1 MVDWYAR
8 VAAAFGHGP
17 EVVERPL
24 GFSEDCLYLN
34 VWSPRLEPGADLP
47 VMVFV
52 HGGSNSGGWSY
63 EPNYLGMN
71 LAGRGAVVVTVAYR
85 LGPFGFFSHPALAAD
100 SDEAQ
105 ANFAL
110 LDLRAAFEWVNAH
123 IAVFGG
129 DPQNITAFGES
140 AGALNLVDLMLQDA
154 DAGRGSQSLF
164 RRVISQSLG
173 GSLDDRQTLAM
184 DRKRGE
190 KLIAAVGLPGD
201 SSAEALRRIPAD
213 DLLEAVKSLPA
224 DDYHDAVIDG
234 TTLSATPLVMA
245 QRADLSGLQIILG
258 SNADEWLM
266 YIDKAAGQNELD
278 AWFANNAPDQRGAL
292 LNAVGDPGEVRRTL
306 DRLETAKS
314 MLCPSRYLASMINA
328 RGGRAHVYFFSRQ
341 RSGQG
346 GAALGA
352 YHGAELPYVF
362 DRHDGWM
369 PAAAEDRALTD
380 LVQGYWLQFSI
391 KGSPEPEGRPHWP
404 PYAPGKASVMRL
416 DAPAGLMPV
425 EAGTLCA
432 LLETGTEYA
441 NGDE

>member
-1 MVDWYAR
+1 MRDSHLLLFLFLLLAGQSAFCADIGPRVSANGERLEGLWSGPQQRIAEFRGIPFAAAPVGDRRWRAPRPHRPRDGIQAAQSFAPACMQGQAMVDWYAR

-100 SDEAQ
+100 PDEAQ

-292 LNAVGDPGEVRRTL
+292 LNAV
-306 DRLETAKS
+306 
-314 MLCPSRYLASMINA
+314 
-328 RGGRAHVYFFSRQ
+328 
-341 RSGQG
+341 
-346 GAALGA
+346 
-352 YHGAELPYVF
+352 
-362 DRHDGWM
+362 
-369 PAAAEDRALTD
+369 
-380 LVQGYWLQFSI
+380 
-391 KGSPEPEGRPHWP
+391 
-404 PYAPGKASVMRL
+404 
-416 DAPAGLMPV
+416 
-425 EAGTLCA
+425 
-432 LLETGTEYA
+432 
-441 NGDE
+441 